1 MTPVATAP
9 ESRTADVTLRDGRAL
24 RLRPPTRSDRDALTT
39 FLVAL
44 SSESM
49 SLRFHATL
57 RPRAGLI
64 KPYLAP
70 DWNDRGALIGVLG
83 ACGSEQVVA
92 LASYDR
98 LRDPAAAE
106 VAFAVADEFQ
116 GIGVGSLLLE
126 QTAERAAEAGIER
139 LVFEILPYN
148 SRMLA
153 VVAAAGFAF
162 EQRAFGGVV
171 EVTMHLG
178 RRRRRG
184 DYADSRR
191 APPDDGRPRASSM
204 HDGMRARSA
213 AGGWAARYC
222 VGDCP

>member
-49 SLRFHATL
+49 SAAVSRDVAPASRPDQAVPRSRLE
-57 RPRAGLI
+57 RPRRA
-64 KPYLAP
+64 
-70 DWNDRGALIGVLG
+70 DRVLG

-139 LVFEILPYN
+139 LVFEILQNN